1 MKLRPLLAKV
11 PFGPFRHLP
20 PVVGVVRLSG
30 VIGGVGP
37 LRRGL
42 TLYGIART
50 LERAFRLDGVEAVA
64 LAINSPGGSP
74 VQSTLIHNRIRALA
88 AEHDVRVFAFAEDVA
103 ASGGYW
109 LALAADEIFADE
121 SSIVGSIGVVSAGFG
136 FTQAIDRLG
145 IERRIHTAGDKK
157 MLLDPFRPED
167 PDDVARLEAIQGDI
181 HQDFKR
187 LVRQRRGDRLAGA
200 EDELFSGAF
209 WTGRRALE
217 LGLIDG
223 IGDLRGVMR
232 DRYGEHVKLK
242 LVGAE
247 RGWLRRRLGRS
258 DAAGPADWADGLIG
272 AVEARAWWSRY
283 GL

>member
-1 MKLRPLLAKV
+1 MKLRPLLAKI

-20 PVVGVVRLSG
+20 PVVGVVRLAG
-30 VIGGVGP
+30 VIGSVGP

-42 TLYGIART
+42 MLAGVARA
-50 LERAFRLDGVEAVA
+50 LERAFKLDGVEAVA

-74 VQSTLIHNRIRALA
+74 VQSALIHNRIRALA
-88 AEHDVRVFAFAEDVA
+88 AEHDVPVFAFAEDVA

-109 LALAADEIFADE
+109 LALAADQIYADE
-121 SSIVGSIGVVSAGFG
+121 SSIIGSIGVVSAGFG
-136 FTQAIDRLG
+136 FTDAIDRLG
-145 IERRIHTAGDKK
+145 IERRVHTAGKKK

-167 PDDVARLEAIQGDI
+167 PDDVARLEAIQSDI
-181 HQDFKR
+181 HDGFTR
-187 LVRQRRGDRLAGA
+187 LVRKRRGKALAA
-200 EDELFSGAF
+200 DEDELFSGAF
-209 WTGRRALE
+209 WTGRRAHE

-232 DRYGEHVKLK
+232 DRYGEHVRLRV
-242 LVGAE
+242 VGEE
-247 RGWLRRRLGRS
+247 RAWLRRRLGRGET
-258 DAAGPADWADGLIG
+258 AGPVEWADGLMW